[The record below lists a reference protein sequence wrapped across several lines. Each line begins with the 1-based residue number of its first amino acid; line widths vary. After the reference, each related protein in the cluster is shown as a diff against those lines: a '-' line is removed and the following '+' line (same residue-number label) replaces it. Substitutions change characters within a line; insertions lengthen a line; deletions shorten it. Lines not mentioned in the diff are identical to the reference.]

1 MSKVQTPE
9 WAEGAILYDGFE
21 DCLVGFGTQFNRPVA
36 IYDYNKCLAKLDL
49 QFRSECGKASACDCD
64 HDLEAQEWMDFN
76 VTGGWVGN
84 HSNIFDGQL
93 LPGLRLCRML
103 RRKLLRS
110 WGATRMQT
118 LQQRR

>member
-9 WAEGAILYDGFE
+9 WADGAILYDGFD
-21 DCLVGFGTQFNRPVA
+21 DCLIGFGTQFNRPVA

-49 QFRSECGKASACDCD
+49 QFRAECEYASACECD

-84 HSNIFDGQL
+84 NTPIFL
-93 LPGLRLCRML
+93 I
-103 RRKLLRS
+103 RS
-110 WGATRMQT
+110 EEEYEEPQGCKHCSSVGSCAC
-118 LQQRR
+118 